1 MIVSSKLQH
10 TRVLLVDD
18 NMADR
23 MVLREGLKTLG
34 FRDIQEAEDGSI
46 AQYKI
51 DNAYKVGTEFNLVFV
66 DINMPRQ
73 NGMLLLERLRSH
85 TRTHHLYIVMITGSA
100 SLQDVEKAKN
110 NGVDDFIVKPL
121 DIDTLRLKIE
131 AYSDK
136 MG

>member
-1 MIVSSKLQH
+1 MIVSTQLQQ
-10 TRVLLVDD
+10 TRVLVVDD

-51 DNAYKVGTEFNLVFV
+51 DNAYKVGTEFNLVFI

-85 TRTHHLYIVMITGSA
+85 TRTNHLYIVMITA
-100 SLQDVEKAKN
+100 TANLQDVEKAKSK
-110 NGVDDFIVKPL
+110 GVDDFIVKPL

-131 AYSDK
+131 SYVDK
-136 MG
+136 LG